1 MLIIL
6 KNVDN
11 LNVANRYLNLPGLQL
26 PIKNVS
32 KCSPHVW
39 KAVACTLQIKPCSRL
54 EHANRICREDCY
66 SILSHCMDWTKV
78 DGDENAATLCEKLS
92 PDSPD
97 VPCISL
103 QNFMEPSELQY
114 ILV

>member
-6 KNVDN
+6 KNVNN
-11 LNVANRYLNLPGLQL
+11 LNVTNRYLNLPGLQL

-103 QNFMEPSELQY
+103 QNFMEPSKLQY